1 MHASNHLTLL
11 PLLNLYAYFS
21 KRGVGGL
28 FYGSGRAITKG
39 GIESYGVPLS
49 QQELQDGCL
58 PYVNW
63 V

>member
-1 MHASNHLTLL
+1 MYTSNYLTLP

-28 FYGSGRAITKG
+28 FYSLGRAIIKG